1 MRLLILVLLMAVMSS
16 AQVRVTPNMK
26 PFVSIYSGVV
36 TGATAGTYTTAF
48 PVKNILGNTTIFIKG
63 DTTAASTGVVK
74 VANRSDSCLTLGF
87 QLKDTNLG
95 WGTLYTSATNN
106 YTRIDT
112 VDRAYVNVGGTV
124 IKYLDLGA
132 LASYALADSAR
143 LWFSIGTGDSLLLNL
158 EVGSQ

>member
-1 MRLLILVLLMAVMSS
+1 MAVMSS

-87 QLKDTNLG
+87 QLRDTNLG

-132 LASYALADSAR
+132 VTGYALADSAR